1 MKHPAKNFLTLSVLT
16 ALTTPYANAQTNDEQ
31 TSESIE
37 RIAVYGQKQKT
48 KAATK
53 LNLSPL
59 ETPQMVSVLSR
70 DQIDDFSLRETNSVL
85 AYAPGVTVEQVET
98 GRTYYTARGFDIVNF
113 QYDGMGVPFSYG
125 LTQGHDD
132 AALFEQVEV
141 VKGATGL
148 TTGLANPSATINF
161 VRKRPTKDFKAG
173 LTASAGSWNQFR
185 LDGDVSGELVED
197 RLQGRV
203 VIAKQEGDSYL
214 DRYSKELNLFYGVL
228 SGYVTDST
236 KLTFGHTINDNQNKG
251 NSSGAVPIF
260 YSDGSLTDYS
270 VSTNT
275 APEWAYQDVKQNR
288 TFVELEQEVGTNWLL
303 KAIYTHNN
311 QDKEWQSFY
320 LAGSP
325 DPTTNEG
332 LLAQASFYAAEDD
345 ENIVDIYM
353 SGTFTL
359 WGLEH
364 DLVAGIN
371 VADIKLTGR
380 SVYSSEWNY
389 NPVGNAWAKGQTPEP
404 IFDVYDAD
412 SQSTNINQDQN
423 SFYFSSR
430 IRATDNLSF
439 LLGARTV
446 DIEQEGI
453 SYGAPQNA
461 TENETVPYLGVTY
474 QILDG
479 TVLYASASEVFKAQT
494 WVDANL
500 SPLGAVKGDSTEI
513 GVKQALFNDEAVLT
527 FALFESAQDNFGE
540 WIGRDEVS
548 GLNLY
553 KGVNFESSGFEIELA
568 GEVTD
573 GLNISAGYTKLNV
586 EDESGNDTRRFIPT
600 QQFKLAVA
608 YEVPSISGLRIGSGL
623 NWQNEIYYGN
633 TEVQESYALIDIF
646 AKYQLSNQ
654 LVLGLNINNL
664 SDEKYRLS
672 PQWGQANYGAPR
684 NVMASLSW
692 QY

>member
-1 MKHPAKNFLTLSVLT
+1 MKHPAKKFLTLSVLT
-16 ALTTPYANAQTNDEQ
+16 ALTAAHANAQTNDEN

-70 DQIDDFSLRETNSVL
+70 DQIDDFSLRETNSIL

-203 VIAKQEGDSYL
+203 VIAKQQGDSYL

-380 SVYSSEWNY
+380 SLYSSEWNY

-513 GVKQALFNDEAVLT
+513 GVKQALFNDDAVLT
-527 FALFESAQDNFGE
+527 LALFESAQDNFGE
-540 WIGRDEVS
+540 WISRDETS

-568 GEVTD
+568 GEVTE
-573 GLNISAGYTKLNV
+573 GLNISAGYTKLSV
-586 EDESGNDTRRFIPT
+586 EDENGNDTRRFIPT
-600 QQFKLAVA
+600 QQLKLAVA
-608 YEVPSISGLRIGSGL
+608 YEVPFISGLRIGSGV
-623 NWQNEIYYGN
+623 NWQNAMYYGN
-633 TEVQESYALIDIF
+633 TEVQKSYALIDVF

-654 LVLGLNINNL
+654 VTLGLNVNNL

-672 PQWGQANYGAPR
+672 PQWGQANYGASR